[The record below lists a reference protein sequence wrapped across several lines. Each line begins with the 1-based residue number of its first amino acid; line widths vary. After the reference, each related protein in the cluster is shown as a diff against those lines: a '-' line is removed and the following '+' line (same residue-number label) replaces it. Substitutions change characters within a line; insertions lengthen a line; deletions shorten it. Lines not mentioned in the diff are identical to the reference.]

1 MITCI
6 PLKRQKCANITV
18 QSNVRSFFPWRA
30 SVPVSSVSTSSD
42 STYLVSEDLSNTSPN
57 TSTTLTSTVPTKTLT
72 SISLNTFFSVAS
84 VDYSTSVTNAS
95 SHLSCHFPDCHWYSA
110 TGQHL
115 EPSSTCGS
123 LFNSSISP
131 SIIHHRRITFG
142 SYLTSPLPHPALHHH
157 IIPVILLTSMFLQI
171 EPPQENILFHKLIAA

>member
-6 PLKRQKCANITV
+6 QLKRQKCANITV

-57 TSTTLTSTVPTKTLT
+57 TSTTLTSTVPTNTLT
-72 SISLNTFFSVAS
+72 SISLNTFYSVAS

-142 SYLTSPLPHPALHHH
+142 SYLTWLHLLYHIQLCTTTSFQSFYWPACFYKLNH
-157 IIPVILLTSMFLQI
+157 LKKTYYFTS
-171 EPPQENILFHKLIAA
+171 